1 MFRLRNMKNNFQLHT
16 LIWRPVKFTWY
27 FSGTAYIHGIKHATG
42 NFIIIMDADL
52 SHHVSMVADSFI
64 TLLMVNFLKILNR
77 FLIQFSNSLS
87 VLK

>member
-1 MFRLRNMKNNFQLHT
+1 MKNNFQLHT

-52 SHHVSMVADSFI
+52 SHHVSMMAVMVA
-64 TLLMVNFLKILNR
+64 LLYGRCSEIINTFL
-77 FLIQFSNSLS
+77 FLFPNKMLVFRVEIH
-87 VLK
+87 